1 MKAKVFAT
9 LAVLITGAVL
19 LYAVSDFPA
28 FGDPRSPANAGVAGG
43 SPAASLYYIENTY
56 RDTRVPNLVTAIL
69 ADYRGYDTLFE
80 TVVIFTAG
88 MAIFAILRV
97 LRREESASGGP
108 AASAPTDP
116 AIDGDHHRII
126 TGMTCRIAVPLV
138 QIFALYVIAH
148 GHHSPGGGFQ
158 GGVMLGASFIL
169 IALSTTLR
177 NALARLGEGSFIR
190 LACLGILIYAGFG
203 FLPLVFG
210 RNFLDYG
217 ALRGLFGTEGEE
229 MARSH
234 GIFAVEIGVALT
246 VMSVMFA
253 IFANLSSRGRL
264 RGGL

>member
-1 MKAKVFAT
+1 MNAKLSAS

-19 LYAVSDFPA
+19 LYAVSDFPE
-28 FGDPRSPANAGVAGG
+28 FGDPRSPANAGVSGG
-43 SPAASLYYIENTY
+43 APPASLYYIENTY

-97 LRREESASGGP
+97 LRRDEP
-108 AASAPTDP
+108 ALPAPPDP
-116 AIDGDHHRII
+116 SIDGDHHRII
-126 TGMTCRIAVPLV
+126 TGITCRIAVPLV

-177 NALARLGEGSFIR
+177 GALARLGESNFIT
-190 LACLGILIYAGFG
+190 LACLGILIYAGTG

-217 ALRGLFGTEGEE
+217 ALRGLLGTDGEE

-234 GIFAVEIGVALT
+234 GIFAVELGVAFT

>member
-1 MKAKVFAT
+1 MNAKISAT

-19 LYAVSDFPA
+19 LYAVSDFPD

-43 SPAASLYYIENTY
+43 APSASLYYIENTY
-56 RDTRVPNLVTAIL
+56 RDTKVPNLVTAIL

-97 LRREESASGGP
+97 VRSEGPGLPGASDP
-108 AASAPTDP
+108 ASADRS
-116 AIDGDHHRII
+116 IDGDHHRII
-126 TGMTCRIAVPLV
+126 VGITCRIAVPLV
-138 QIFALYVIAH
+138 QIFALYVVAH

-169 IALSTTLR
+169 IALSGSLR
-177 NALARLGEGSFIR
+177 DALARFGETNFMR
-190 LACLGILIYAGFG
+190 LACVGILIYAGVG
-203 FLPLVFG
+203 FLPLFAG

-217 ALRGLFGTEGEE
+217 ALRWLFLTEGEE

-234 GIFAVEIGVALT
+234 GIFAVELGVAFT

>member
-1 MKAKVFAT
+1 MNAKIYAT

-19 LYAVSDFPA
+19 LYAVSDFPK
-28 FGDPRSPANAGVAGG
+28 FGDPRSPANAGVTGG
-43 SPAASLYYIENTY
+43 APSASLYYIENTY
-56 RDTRVPNLVTAIL
+56 RDTKVPNLVTAIL

-88 MAIFAILRV
+88 MAIFAIIRV
-97 LRREESASGGP
+97 VRRRDEPVLP
-108 AASAPTDP
+108 APPDPT
-116 AIDGDHHRII
+116 IDGDHHRII
-126 TGMTCRIAVPLV
+126 VGITCRIAVPLV

-169 IALSTTLR
+169 IALSTTLQG
-177 NALARLGEGSFIR
+177 ALARLGETNFTK
-190 LACLGILIYAGFG
+190 LACVGILIYAGVG
-203 FLPLVFG
+203 FLPLLFGG

-217 ALRGLFGTEGEE
+217 ALQGLFRTDGEE

-234 GIFAVEIGVALT
+234 GIFAVEIGVAFT

>member
-1 MKAKVFAT
+1 MKAKVYAT

-19 LYAVSDFPA
+19 LYAVSDFPE

-43 SPAASLYYIENTY
+43 SPSASVYYIENTY
-56 RDTRVPNLVTAIL
+56 RDTKVPNLVTAIL

-97 LRREESASGGP
+97 LRRDESEPGDPSGD
-108 AASAPTDP
+108 AAADP

-126 TGMTCRIAVPLV
+126 VGLTCRIAVPLV
-138 QIFALYVIAH
+138 QIFALYVVAH

-177 NALARLGEGSFIR
+177 GALARLGESNFITI
-190 LACLGILIYAGFG
+190 ACIGILIYAGFG

-217 ALRGLFGTEGEE
+217 ALQGLFGTDGEE

-234 GIFAVEIGVALT
+234 GIFAVELGVALT